1 MINAACPRGF
11 KLHVLQLQLLLNLF
25 LLAFAKAAIVVAKP
39 RGPKFFV
46 FVPRPEDDQK
56 LLLRLPPVFS
66 HATTDVLNKKKVQ
79 SPSNDT
85 HNITTMDA
93 VNCNGNA
100 FNWSLRST
108 TPHLNFAISSFDLR
122 IIAYNDEVERLRL
135 RPRTCHHVTSDACV
149 TPKGDQKD
157 ALKE

>member
-66 HATTDVLNKKKVQ
+66 HATTDVLNKKK
-79 SPSNDT
+79 SNHRQTT
-85 HNITTMDA
+85 HTTLQQ
-93 VNCNGNA
+93 
-100 FNWSLRST
+100 W
-108 TPHLNFAISSFDLR
+108 TPLIATEMHLIGA
-122 IIAYNDEVERLRL
+122 
-135 RPRTCHHVTSDACV
+135 
-149 TPKGDQKD
+149 
-157 ALKE
+157 